1 MADVREALR
10 RAAALGPYF
19 AVSVDPDE
27 EVDPTWRPLPETDPE
42 HLDGLI
48 DQYARRLNTD
58 DRRVAASILFQ
69 GVASRLWSPVVAA
82 GALGVVPDLAS
93 LHWRWAPGAPIALWL
108 ANPTGWAASPAH
120 AFETV
125 VDGQLRPLRETMLKV
140 IKLADGLIWGNAAS
154 ALAGTLYAARIAPD
168 LAPTLRPFVQEL
180 LSRPPLDAAGE
191 FGPRGYVRRSCC
203 LYYKVP
209 PGGEMCGDCA
219 LLDRPSPR

>member
-1 MADVREALR
+1 MDDVKEALR
-10 RAAALGPYF
+10 RAATLGPYF
-19 AVSVDPDE
+19 AVSTDPDE

-42 HLDGLI
+42 RLNGLI
-48 DQYARRLNTD
+48 DQYAQRLGTT

-69 GVASRLWSPVVAA
+69 GIASRLWSPVVASA
-82 GALGVVPDLAS
+82 ALGVVPDLAS

-108 ANPTGWAASPAH
+108 ANPTGRPATPAD

-125 VDGQLRPLRETMLKV
+125 ADGQLRPLRDTMNKV
-140 IKLADGLIWGNAAS
+140 VKLADGLIWGNAAS

-168 LAPTLRPFVQEL
+168 LAPTLVPFVRAV
-180 LSRPPLDAAGE
+180 LSHPPLDAAGG
-191 FGPRGYVRRSCC
+191 FTSRGYVRRSCC

-219 LLDRPSPR
+219 LLGRRPG